1 MIDPISATNLALI
14 GTTLLAGLGG
24 SIGSAAASSKEASK
38 NREFQAHQAALQRN
52 WLERMSNTA
61 HQREVDDLRAAGLN
75 PILSANSSGAAVPS
89 SGLPSGSVAQMPDF
103 SQGINSAISAAKVV
117 SDFRQATASSDANT
131 ALAAKYRSE
140 TAENVASLDARAAKA
155 DFEAQRTLEEIKEV
169 KARTY
174 HYDKSGDLSG
184 SQREKI
190 NDEQKLLRA
199 QYQTQREMA
208 NKLSDEA
215 SKIRQ
220 DQKAQQIQMEWINR
234 LNSAKEAKD
243 WSAAG
248 TQVIESLVPVG
259 KVGKML
265 KSMKGLK

>member
-75 PILSANSSGAAVPS
+75 PILSANSSGASVPS
-89 SGLPSGSVAQMPDF
+89 SGLPSGSVAQVPDF
-103 SQGINSAISAAKVV
+103 SQAVNSAISAAKVV
-117 SDFRQATASSDANT
+117 SDFKQATASADANT

-140 TAENVASLDARAAKA
+140 TSENVVSLEARASKA
-155 DFEAQRTLEEIKEV
+155 FYEAERTREEIKEV
-169 KARTY
+169 KSRIAN
-174 HYDKSGDLSG
+174 YDSSSALSG
-184 SQREKI
+184 RQREKI
-190 NDEQKLLRA
+190 DDEQKLLRA
-199 QYQTQREMA
+199 QYRTQREMA
-208 NKLSDEA
+208 NKLSEES
-215 SKIRQ
+215 SKLRQ

-243 WSAAG
+243 WSSAG
-248 TQVIESLVPVG
+248 SQVIESFVPVG
-259 KVGKML
+259 KFGKML
-265 KSMKGLK
+265 KSAKGLK